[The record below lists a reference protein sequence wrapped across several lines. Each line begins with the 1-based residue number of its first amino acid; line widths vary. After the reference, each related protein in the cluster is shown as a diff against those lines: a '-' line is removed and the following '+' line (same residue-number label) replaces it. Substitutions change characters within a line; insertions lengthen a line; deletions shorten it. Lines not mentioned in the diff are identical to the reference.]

1 MQDCNALQAMPALAQ
16 GAAAEDISHD
26 LPLTDVSPSSLVDVV
41 TPLESQEDVQT
52 TLGTQQDHAAVYSPG
67 PDTIPEQ
74 TPNQIAAV
82 SVSGSTGSAA
92 ASKALAVRQSPSKHA
107 KPEKQQLASA
117 KSGKETV
124 SLGATFPCSGEE
136 EGTEDVPNAR
146 PRFDGKFT
154 FTAAPHVPMAK
165 KLQRKNFSHSEARL
179 REIKRENKMMVD
191 RLAHVA
197 PSQSQT
203 PLPPVPV
210 ASAGVN
216 RRKAADSINEQ
227 NYAIFRRLQAVQPS
241 KEIRREQ
248 LELDFK
254 ANQQYV
260 QNASH
265 HRSATPTSGRVEFA

>member
-124 SLGATFPCSGEE
+124 SLGATFPCVLMYTPDLLSV
-136 EGTEDVPNAR
+136 TV
-146 PRFDGKFT
+146 
-154 FTAAPHVPMAK
+154 
-165 KLQRKNFSHSEARL
+165 L
-179 REIKRENKMMVD
+179 
-191 RLAHVA
+191 LAQ
-197 PSQSQT
+197 PC
-203 PLPPVPV
+203 
-210 ASAGVN
+210 
-216 RRKAADSINEQ
+216 
-227 NYAIFRRLQAVQPS
+227 FLQAS
-241 KEIRREQ
+241 WC
-248 LELDFK
+248 
-254 ANQQYV
+254 YHT
-260 QNASH
+260 ASGQ
-265 HRSATPTSGRVEFA
+265 S